1 MVLLKDR
8 ASKKSASFDELNFNY
23 LLAFRDARRCEI
35 SKTQVGQ
42 KTLKDRWGNRSK
54 KRGKMGAHGRERMK
68 KALKFDDFSERM
80 AILRMISARNTKGN
94 RLKRSEVLE
103 NIGFLIIGPN

>member
-54 KRGKMGAHGRERMK
+54 KRGKNHTRSSCAHFLK
-68 KALKFDDFSERM
+68 KAAPILDHRGRPQVGNFEILADVQDSKIPAMPPFSLVEHC
-80 AILRMISARNTKGN
+80 KC
-94 RLKRSEVLE
+94 
-103 NIGFLIIGPN
+103 